1 MNDAVSLSV
10 KYSAF
15 FGLKIQ
21 NSKLKNG
28 KEMIQRMK
36 VEENPES

>member
-15 FGLKIQ
+15 FGLKTQISSSR
-21 NSKLKNG
+21 N
-28 KEMIQRMK
+28 
-36 VEENPES
+36 VERYFYFVDIS